1 MMRGI
6 LALLLLSVL
15 ANAAIVQSYVH
26 TVNPDGTS
34 TMAKTMDVSLFSRQL
49 SSPVLQKLDAY
60 CKGNPVV
67 PCRVNATTKSVAII
81 EKLTPGGYY
90 TNSVEYGIPLITYRL
105 NVTSLPNDL
114 FSTDLDNILKDSGA
128 IPISGSG
135 VGPLVL
141 TDKEANGPSMPTL
154 RRLKA
159 NLTYSVTMPAGI
171 ADAHAGKVKGMIN
184 GSTATFDLIDVME
197 EGAPIIVV
205 TTELNSFLLV
215 ALIGIAVVLWM
226 SYSFFF
232 KQKPSR
238 RK

>member
-1 MMRGI
+1 MMRGLI
-6 LALLLLSVL
+6 ALLLLSVL

-26 TVNPDGTS
+26 TVSADGSS
-34 TMAKTMDVSLFSRQL
+34 TMAKTVDVTLFSQQI

-60 CKGNPVV
+60 CKGSPAV
-67 PCRVNATTKSVAII
+67 PCRINATTKSVTII

-90 TNSVEYGIPLITYRL
+90 TNSVEYGIPLITYRV
-105 NVTSLPNDL
+105 NVTSLPNDM
-114 FSTDLDNILKDSGA
+114 FSTDLDRILKDSGA
-128 IPISGSG
+128 IPVSGSG

-141 TDKEANGPSMPTL
+141 TDKETNGESIPTL
-154 RRLKA
+154 RRLRA

-171 ADAHAGKVKGMIN
+171 AEAHAGKVKGKIN

-197 EGAPIIVV
+197 EGAPIVVV

-215 ALIGIAVVLWM
+215 ALIGVAVVLWM
-226 SYSFFF
+226 TYSFFF
-232 KQKPSR
+232 KQKR